1 MTRNTLPSDASSK
14 TVKTSVSHSTGKG
27 RFVNI
32 DDLVSDWEKDPET
45 AQALAD
51 TRKRLAAEI
60 PEEKFPFTRLRMEQ
74 GLSQRQ
80 LASLVGK
87 EQSYIAR
94 IEKGDGNVTVNTI
107 NALAK
112 ALGVPAEQVFMAFHK
127 RSLIAVS

>member
-1 MTRNTLPSDASSK
+1 MTHNTQSSNVSFK
-14 TVKTSVSHSTGKG
+14 TAKTSVSPNIDKD
-27 RFVNI
+27 RFINI
-32 DDLVSDWEKDPET
+32 DDLVSEWEQDPET
-45 AQALAD
+45 AQAMAE
-51 TRKRLAAEI
+51 TRRRLAAEI
-60 PEEKFPFTRLRMEQ
+60 PEEKFPFTHLRMQ
-74 GLSQRQ
+74 RGLSQRQ

>member
-1 MTRNTLPSDASSK
+1 MAEALANERRKRAAL
-14 TVKTSVSHSTGKG
+14 
-27 RFVNI
+27 I
-32 DDLVSDWEKDPET
+32 DDDRF
-45 AQALAD
+45 AL
-51 TRKRLAAEI
+51 TK
-60 PEEKFPFTRLRMEQ
+60 LRMEQ
-74 GLSQRQ
+74 GLSQNQ
-80 LASLVGK
+80 LAKRMGK

>member
-1 MTRNTLPSDASSK
+1 MTRNIPSSNASSK
-14 TVKTSVSHSTGKG
+14 TAKTSASHNTGKS
-27 RFVNI
+27 RFINITDYIERVEKKPAMAEALANERRKRAALI
-32 DDLVSDWEKDPET
+32 DDDRF
-45 AQALAD
+45 AL
-51 TRKRLAAEI
+51 TK
-60 PEEKFPFTRLRMEQ
+60 LRMEQ
-74 GLSQRQ
+74 GLSQNQ
-80 LASLVGK
+80 LAKRMGK